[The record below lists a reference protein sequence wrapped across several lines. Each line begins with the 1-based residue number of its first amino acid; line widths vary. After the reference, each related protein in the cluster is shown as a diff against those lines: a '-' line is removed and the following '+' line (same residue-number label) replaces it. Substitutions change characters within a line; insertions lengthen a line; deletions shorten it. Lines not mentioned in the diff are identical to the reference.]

1 MNQRLIGLERLGMS
15 CFRLVK
21 LVKSATASSYFGKKC
36 DFDIPCVPV
45 LNELMNCNIFVLLLS

>member
-1 MNQRLIGLERLGMS
+1 MS

-21 LVKSATASSYFGKKC
+21 LITSATASSYFGKKC
-36 DFDIPCVPV
+36 DFDIPCMPV